1 MKRPAFAGSTLSPI
15 RLLPG
20 ASAHPAPFWPF
31 MCRQARSSSSAPPSM
46 MAAAIST
53 PGRDIGIQPAPTA
66 RPPTVTATGPRARQR
81 RPARRLSAIGSKVG
95 PVRARAPRAI
105 RLGCTGPSGKQALQ
119 ESGARQRLV
128 RRAPRTP
135 VPKEEGHRQETVTLH
150 AHSFRRS
157 TPCDRAD
164 HVRTWVA
171 AVLRSCAHPTR
182 ASRSIPVVRSPC

>member
-66 RPPTVTATGPRARQR
+66 RPPTVTAAGPRARQR

-105 RLGCTGPSGKQALQ
+105 QLGCTGPSGKQALQ
-119 ESGARQRLV
+119 ENRPFRKVEPGSVSSAGLPGRQCQ
-128 RRAPRTP
+128 RRRDT
-135 VPKEEGHRQETVTLH
+135 GRRQ
-150 AHSFRRS
+150 
-157 TPCDRAD
+157 
-164 HVRTWVA
+164 
-171 AVLRSCAHPTR
+171 
-182 ASRSIPVVRSPC
+182 